1 VILVALVPFK
11 IGAFVNTVTTPTTS
25 TIDVMGGLLICM
37 WNSMG
42 WDNAS
47 TIAAEVERPQKT
59 YPRAML
65 AAVAVVTLSYI
76 IPVAAVRSTGLPSS
90 AWETGSWADIA
101 GMLGGPILRISLV
114 LGGMMSAFGMFN
126 ALAMSYSRLP
136 LAMAQDGMLPQFF
149 AKLHPRSR
157 APWIAI
163 VVCAIG
169 WAMCLGLG
177 FERLVTIDIII
188 YGSSLVL
195 EFVALAVLRFR
206 EPGLPRPFR
215 VPGGIVGAI
224 AVGIPPT
231 LMLGFAVVHSQNE
244 KVLGISALV
253 FAIMLMAAGVLAYF
267 LNILLKPH
275 GWGMTEERSTAS
287 F

>member
-1 VILVALVPFK
+1 
-11 IGAFVNTVTTPTTS
+11 
-25 TIDVMGGLLICM
+25 
-37 WNSMG
+37 
-42 WDNAS
+42 
-47 TIAAEVERPQKT
+47 
-59 YPRAML
+59 
-65 AAVAVVTLSYI
+65 
-76 IPVAAVRSTGLPSS
+76 
-90 AWETGSWADIA
+90 
-101 GMLGGPILRISLV
+101 
-114 LGGMMSAFGMFN
+114 
-126 ALAMSYSRLP
+126 
-136 LAMAQDGMLPQFF
+136 
-149 AKLHPRSR
+149 
-157 APWIAI
+157 
-163 VVCAIG
+163 
-169 WAMCLGLG
+169 MCLDLG

-253 FAIMLMAAGVLAYF
+253 FAIMLITAGVLAYF
-267 LNILLKPH
+267 LNTLLKPH